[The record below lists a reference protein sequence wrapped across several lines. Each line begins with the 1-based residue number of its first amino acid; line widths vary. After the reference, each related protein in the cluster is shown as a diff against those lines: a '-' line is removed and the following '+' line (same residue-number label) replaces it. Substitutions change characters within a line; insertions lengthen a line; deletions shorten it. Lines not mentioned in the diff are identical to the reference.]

1 MGMNLRQYEAGTAA
15 VICSHVEAEAK
26 INQWKA
32 ELRVKE
38 KPYPYDAF

>member
-26 INQWKA
+26 INQSVEGRA
-32 ELRVKE
+32 ES
-38 KPYPYDAF
+38 